1 MAIPLLSYPPSSQNQ
16 RVVGY
21 EVSGDEQPR
30 NYTTAHLP
38 SEVEINELIR
48 SAYRQI
54 FNEQQLLSSNRQVFL
69 ESQLRNRQIT
79 VKGFIRGLLLSETFR
94 RRNYEP
100 NSNYRFAQMCVQR
113 VLGRD
118 IYNEREKLAWSIVL
132 ATKGLEGFVDD
143 LLGSE
148 EYLNNFGDDRIPYQR
163 RRILP
168 QRGQGDLPFARMPR
182 YGADYRAKLEEI
194 GYFSH
199 EFKQYPWMSA
209 RGYRWSWQR
218 PPYPKA
224 YAIIA
229 QTILYGGL
237 AVIGLGAIAVA
248 LAAWG
253 LISL

>member
-1 MAIPLLSYPPSSQNQ
+1 MTIPLLSYPPNSQNQ
-16 RVVGY
+16 RVAGF
-21 EVSGDEQPR
+21 EVPGEEQPR

-38 SEVEINELIR
+38 NQVEINELIR
-48 SAYRQI
+48 AAYRQI
-54 FNEQQLLSSNRQVFL
+54 FNEQQLLTSNRQVFL

-79 VKGFIRGLLLSETFR
+79 VREFVRGLLLSETFR

-100 NSNYRFAQMCVQR
+100 NSNYRFVQMCVRR

-118 IYNEREKLAWSIVL
+118 IYNDREKLAWSIVL
-132 ATKGLEGFVDD
+132 ATKGLEGFVDA
-143 LLGSE
+143 LLTSE
-148 EYLNNFGDDRIPYQR
+148 EYLKNFGDDTLPYQR

-168 QRGQGDLPFARMPR
+168 QRSQGDLPFARMPR

-199 EFKQYPWMSA
+199 EFKQYPWMTS
-209 RGYRWSWQR
+209 GYRWSWQR

-224 YAIIA
+224 YALIA
-229 QTILYGGL
+229 QTIFYGGL
-237 AVIGLGAIAVA
+237 VALAGIAIAVA

-253 LISL
+253 IISL

>member
-1 MAIPLLSYPPSSQNQ
+1 MAIPLLSYPPKSQNQ
-16 RVVGY
+16 RVASF
-21 EVSGDEQPR
+21 EVLGEECPR
-30 NYTTAHLP
+30 NYTTANLP
-38 SEVEINELIR
+38 NEVEINELIR
-48 SAYRQI
+48 AAYRQI
-54 FNEQQLLSSNRQVFL
+54 FNEQQLLTSNRQVFL
-69 ESQLRNRQIT
+69 ESQLRNRQVT
-79 VKGFIRGLLLSETFR
+79 VREFVRGLVLSETFR

-100 NSNYRFAQMCVQR
+100 NSNYRFVQMCVQR

-143 LLGSE
+143 LLASE
-148 EYLNNFGDDRIPYQR
+148 EYLNNFGDDTLPYQR

-168 QRGQGDLPFARMPR
+168 QRESGELPFARMPR

-194 GYFSH
+194 GYLFD
-199 EFKQYPWMSA
+199 
-209 RGYRWSWQR
+209 RVGGYRWSWQS

-224 YAIIA
+224 YAFIA

-237 AVIGLGAIAVA
+237 AVIGLGVIAIA

-253 LISL
+253 IISL